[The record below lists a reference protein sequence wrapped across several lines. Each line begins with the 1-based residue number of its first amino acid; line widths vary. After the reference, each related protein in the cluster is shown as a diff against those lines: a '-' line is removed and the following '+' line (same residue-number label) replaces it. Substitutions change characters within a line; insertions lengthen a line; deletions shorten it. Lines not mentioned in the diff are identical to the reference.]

1 MNRTNN
7 IIAIS
12 CVFVLLSFMNIMN
25 TNRVNSIKLMNIRK
39 SNHVDR
45 VSRINHLKS
54 TTHTKS

>member
-39 SNHVDR
+39 S
-45 VSRINHLKS
+45 INSMYIINLII
-54 TTHTKS
+54 TINMIVMI